1 MHWTNWTAS
10 RNFLGGGG
18 VDVRDRTFRRCYT
31 ISMYRWIPSK
41 PRHDI
46 TAVFGASTFNMHW
59 APLACMWMVQHEHC
73 CFDLPNFKPGN
84 GKFPCWSTSWS
95 LSIISYHK
103 MNKNPSRH
111 VLAGKSSS
119 VISNHRWKVIFHW
132 NIEGFRRF
140 LKDPGL
146 GHGFLRTCLR
156 LFCHGATRQGL
167 KTWGPYDVLYVV
179 VNLRALLSG
188 PIYIQCLYRIWGGGP
203 KFPAFS
209 MERLWNSNF

>member
-1 MHWTNWTAS
+1 MNGPAWT
-10 RNFLGGGG
+10 
-18 VDVRDRTFRRCYT
+18 
-31 ISMYRWIPSK
+31 
-41 PRHDI
+41 
-46 TAVFGASTFNMHW
+46 
-59 APLACMWMVQHEHC
+59 
-73 CFDLPNFKPGN
+73 LPNFKPGN

-95 LSIISYHK
+95 FSIISYHK

-132 NIEGFRRF
+132 NTEGFRRF

-188 PIYIQCLYRIWGGGP
+188 PIYIQCLYRIGGVVQSSLLFRWKGCGTAM
-203 KFPAFS
+203 KWFEGS
-209 MERLWNSNF
+209 SITQHHSRLCLCAAVVFLLGYIVWPQGCGMNCPWLEIHWMVSFWIRILDI